1 MKVGVVGTGMI
12 AQTLVPHF
20 EEWGLPVTGV
30 CGTPRSWERVRE
42 LAERVGARP
51 YESLA
56 AMLAAPDVEAVYI
69 ATPNHVHHAQGM
81 EVLAAGKHVIM
92 EKPFA
97 ATYEEAA
104 ELAAAA
110 RERDLLIYEAVTTI
124 HQPNYARIRELLGR
138 IGDIKLVSLNY
149 SQYSSRYDAFCAGE
163 VLPAFDPAKAGGA
176 LMDLGL
182 YNLQWIVGLFGA
194 PVSATYLPN
203 VERGIDTSGVAT
215 LDYGSFKAA
224 SVAAKDCAA
233 PTINIIQGTRGY
245 ILQDTPAGTCG
256 AVTLHLNNGT
266 EEVYDENP
274 ENRWE
279 SVFCDIAAGLNAA
292 DREGCYRLL
301 DHSLTVSRVMTEAR
315 CAAGIRFPADMIE
328 K

>member
-224 SVAAKDCAA
+224 SVDRK
-233 PTINIIQGTRGY
+233 
-245 ILQDTPAGTCG
+245 
-256 AVTLHLNNGT
+256 
-266 EEVYDENP
+266 
-274 ENRWE
+274 
-279 SVFCDIAAGLNAA
+279 SV
-292 DREGCYRLL
+292 
-301 DHSLTVSRVMTEAR
+301 V
-315 CAAGIRFPADMIE
+315 
-328 K
+328 